1 VPESISHEGYASQP
15 RHSYWDNFFV
25 LRGLKDAAAMA
36 AVLGEDARR
45 NGSPRCIDA
54 FRRICTPR
62 SSKP

>member
-36 AVLGEDARR
+36 AMLGEDAEAERFAAMHR
-45 NGSPRCIDA
+45 HSA
-54 FRRICTPR
+54 RICTPP